1 MIGLVSCRL
10 NEMPRW
16 PGLNHFK
23 SLGSMGQ
30 FADGT
35 KFEDHSKVCLSCHLS
50 DLILNAMILGYN
62 ICESARSDSRK
73 ITGGLQSFEAYSE
86 LS

>member
-1 MIGLVSCRL
+1 MIGSVSCRL

-16 PGLNHFK
+16 PGLNH
-23 SLGSMGQ
+23 LESMGQ

-35 KFEDHSKVCLSCHLS
+35 KFEDHSKVRLSCHLS
-50 DLILNAMILGYN
+50 DLILNAMILGHN
-62 ICESARSDSRK
+62 IWESARSDSRK

>member
-1 MIGLVSCRL
+1 MWHIFQNMVIINTNMDALVSCRL
-10 NEMPRW
+10 NEMPCW

-35 KFEDHSKVCLSCHLS
+35 KFEDRSKVCFSH
-50 DLILNAMILGYN
+50 
-62 ICESARSDSRK
+62 
-73 ITGGLQSFEAYSE
+73 
-86 LS
+86 